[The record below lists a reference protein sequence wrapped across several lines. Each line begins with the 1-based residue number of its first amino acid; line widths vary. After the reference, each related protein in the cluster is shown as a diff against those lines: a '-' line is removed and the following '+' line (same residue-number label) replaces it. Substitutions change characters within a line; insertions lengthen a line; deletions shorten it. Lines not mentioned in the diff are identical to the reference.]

1 MSRKVLSYELSDGV
15 LTVSDGD
22 NVVAVFDRNELEE
35 KILGLILDLGTST
48 KVVNFAAGVK
58 GTDEKIAAMKA
69 GWERLVAGEWE
80 KAREG
85 GGPTVSPEVEALAKI
100 KGASVAA
107 IQKALREYSDER
119 RKAIL
124 ENPKVK
130 AEAEKIRK
138 ARQDADVDLTDL

>member
-1 MSRKVLSYELSDGV
+1 MSRKVLSYELSGTV

-22 NVVAVFDRNELEE
+22 DIVATFDRSELPSGMVA
-35 KILGLILDLGTST
+35 KLLDLGHST

-58 GTDEKIAAMKA
+58 GTDEKVEAMTE
-69 GWERLVAGEWE
+69 GWARLVAGEWE

-130 AEAEKIRK
+130 AEADKIRK